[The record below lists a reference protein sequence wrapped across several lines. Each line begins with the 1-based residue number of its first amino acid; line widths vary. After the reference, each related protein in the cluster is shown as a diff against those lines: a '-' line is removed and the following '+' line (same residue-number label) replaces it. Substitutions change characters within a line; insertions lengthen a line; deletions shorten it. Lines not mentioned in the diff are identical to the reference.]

1 MRKSNS
7 KEARRAVEAYVLKA
21 IEPVN
26 ERARFDGT
34 FDPAIPV
41 TSAFNVLMHEL
52 DYQSACDRHV
62 TGLEIMGAGLARD
75 HERAGRHDHI
85 TADNPYRVWQLFA
98 LIGSVEVWTADQR
111 AALANWM
118 DETPEEASRYSAD
131 QVEAQFCH
139 MTAQA
144 FERLYNREQR
154 ARK

>member
-1 MRKSNS
+1 MRKSNC
-7 KEARRAVEAYVLKA
+7 KETRRAVEAYVLEA

-34 FDPAIPV
+34 FDPDRPV

-52 DYQSACDRHV
+52 DYQSACDRHASK
-62 TGLEIMGAGLARD
+62 LEIMGAGVARD
-75 HERAGRHDHI
+75 YERAGRYDHI

-111 AALANWM
+111 AALASWLNQ
-118 DETPEEASRYSAD
+118 TPEEAKRYSAD

-139 MTAQA
+139 MSASA
-144 FERLYNREQR
+144 FERLYDREQR
-154 ARK
+154 ARS